1 MAWGKDDEK
10 QDRQRRVR
18 AQLVDP
24 SDSSSAYRALE
35 VLDQLQ
41 TQPDEQIQTLA
52 DIPDYCLQR
61 YADRETLGVR
71 EIRDVE
77 DEEQPNGKV
86 FKKVSS
92 LIVTRH
98 TVDLCLSLSVS
109 FSSSSWVNISSALI
123 EKLTVAS
130 RPSVEAFFHSVSD
143 TMTRYSSS
151 RRHVPNGYW
160 RRWRHSV
167 MDSLLSLCMPLWAKR
182 LSNTVSTSRRFLL
195 LSHHTNWSRNFKWAS
210 SFPSLSSATVNG
222 YRSRKFWMKLNTC
235 VRWSIFLLL
244 LNRKVSANR
253 KKETTFDFFPWIN
266 WNKKEPTPASVCAR
280 VHCCS
285 QFSPVNILFSR
296 WTHSEEATQ
305 EDWYRRDHV
314 HQWKHRNTERFVYR
328 WAHSFQSK

>member
-1 MAWGKDDEK
+1 MLMNRRTIDDVDLFSFRMSSNVFGRVFTSTANTVFKRFVVTLLKTLLIYTIALFFVHLPSLWNTLMAWGKDDEK

-151 RRHVPNGYW
+151 RRPVPNGY
-160 RRWRHSV
+160 
-167 MDSLLSLCMPLWAKR
+167 
-182 LSNTVSTSRRFLL
+182 
-195 LSHHTNWSRNFKWAS
+195 
-210 SFPSLSSATVNG
+210 
-222 YRSRKFWMKLNTC
+222 
-235 VRWSIFLLL
+235 
-244 LNRKVSANR
+244 
-253 KKETTFDFFPWIN
+253 
-266 WNKKEPTPASVCAR
+266 
-280 VHCCS
+280 
-285 QFSPVNILFSR
+285 
-296 WTHSEEATQ
+296 
-305 EDWYRRDHV
+305 
-314 HQWKHRNTERFVYR
+314 
-328 WAHSFQSK
+328 